1 MAIQRQV
8 SNLRAGDIVVFIGT
22 HDTVEPDVMGCV
34 VDDCPDPYDEQA
46 VLIQFYGKHDHTP
59 LHYYHHELDSFLEKR
74 EIRIQ
79 HG

>member
-1 MAIQRQV
+1 VAFQRQV
-8 SNLRAGDIVVFIGT
+8 SNLRAGDIIVFIDA
-22 HDTVEPDVMGCV
+22 HHSHPDALGFVI
-34 VDDCPDPYDEQA
+34 DDCPDPSDEQA